1 MTATVTLT
9 SDLLD
14 PTSTSQRAS
23 LSDERAVLSFPPFRL
38 DLFEQRLWKGEREVQ
53 LRPKPFA
60 ILRYLALQP
69 RRLVTRSEIVD
80 AVWGRQVA
88 MSEGLFRTHLHD
100 LRRTVGEA
108 VIETVVGRGYRFMA
122 PLDGWDGAS
131 PRRRSGVAAS
141 SMAPRATQG
150 APDRRFK
157 LLKALTAGSVEPTN
171 VRSPARDAHA
181 RILKQLTDSLAAFD
195 LSAGI
200 VLVVA
205 DAKSMGLRLTASSG
219 PEPPAPA
226 RRSATSRSGPS
237 PAPGSC
243 SRVGVR

>member
-1 MTATVTLT
+1 MTATVTFT

-131 PRRRSGVAAS
+131 PRRRSGVEAG

-150 APDRRFK
+150 APDRLFK
-157 LLKALTAGSVEPTN
+157 FLAGSVGPTN
-171 VRSPARDAHA
+171 VPSPARDAHA
-181 RILKQLTDSLAAFD
+181 RVLKQLTDSLAAFD

-226 RRSATSRSGPS
+226 RRSATSQSGPS
-237 PAPGSC
+237 PAPGPC